1 MLDPVLPGFI
11 PAGRRKLISEIFAP
25 CGIKSGPAQSPL
37 CGAVRGLDV
46 LQQDERARFEATVLP
61 HLDAAYNLARWILRG
76 RADAEDVT
84 QEALLRAYRFFG
96 TFRSGDARAWLLQ
109 IVRNCCYTWL
119 QKNHVAEEMS
129 EFNEVSMPQEKET
142 PESLAIVNH
151 DRDRLRRALEELPAQ
166 FREILVLRELEGCS
180 YKEIAAITARPIGT
194 VMSTLARARQQLRV
208 ILGGASAQKE
218 ARHEL

>member
-1 MLDPVLPGFI
+1 M
-11 PAGRRKLISEIFAP
+11 
-25 CGIKSGPAQSPL
+25 
-37 CGAVRGLDV
+37 

-129 EFNEVSMPQEKET
+129 EFDEVSMPQEKET
-142 PESLAIVNH
+142 PESLAIASH

-194 VMSTLARARQQLRV
+194 VMSALARARQQLRV
-208 ILGGASAQKE
+208 ILGGASAQKG

>member
-1 MLDPVLPGFI
+1 M
-11 PAGRRKLISEIFAP
+11 
-25 CGIKSGPAQSPL
+25 
-37 CGAVRGLDV
+37 
-46 LQQDERARFEATVLP
+46 LQQDERARFEALVLP

-84 QEALLRAYRFFG
+84 QEAILRSYRFFG

-119 QKNHVAEEMS
+119 QNNHVAENMSELDEMS
-129 EFNEVSMPQEKET
+129 TPQEKET
-142 PESLAIVNH
+142 PESLAIASH
-151 DRDRLRRALEELPAQ
+151 DRDRLSRALQQLPAG

-180 YKEIAAITARPIGT
+180 YKEIAAITSRPIGT
-194 VMSTLARARQQLRV
+194 VMSSLARARQQLRT
-208 ILGGASAQKE
+208 LLAAPEQKE